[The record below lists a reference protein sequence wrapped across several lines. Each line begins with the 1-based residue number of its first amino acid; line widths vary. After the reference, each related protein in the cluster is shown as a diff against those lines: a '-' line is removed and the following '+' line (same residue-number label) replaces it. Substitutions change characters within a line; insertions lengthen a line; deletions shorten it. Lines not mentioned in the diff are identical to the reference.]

1 MTTKNLIKELKEK
14 IVEIQEY
21 IDASGCSACFDMVKK
36 LKEYEDEI
44 ETIKVSL
51 EKDQI

>member
-1 MTTKNLIKELKEK
+1 MTTKQLIRDLKEK

-21 IDASGCSACFDMVKK
+21 INASGCSACFDMLDK

-44 ETIKVSL
+44 ETIKASL
-51 EKDQI
+51 EKNQI